1 MLQRAIEE
9 KREMMKNL
17 VNQYGITA
25 EVTISCSQELDK
37 LLNRVLLEQL
47 EANNNYQQK
56 KGLSLKSTDYIEYK
70 G

>member
-9 KREMMKNL
+9 KREKMKDL
-17 VNQYGITA
+17 VNRYGITA

-47 EANNNYQQK
+47 EANNSYKQK